1 MIIPAP
7 NCYKSFYNN
16 ENKISSFKVYISEYN
31 KYKIKVRKRLR
42 DGINC

>member
-7 NCYKSFYNN
+7 NCYKSFITTKI
-16 ENKISSFKVYISEYN
+16 KISSFKVYISEYN